1 MKPSLSGHGFWPFPA
16 AASPPK
22 VLRALQ
28 ASSSGQVPGPALQ
41 SAVLLMSALTVT
53 ARDPLTAIERRAA
66 ASLAAIF
73 GLRMLGMF
81 LILPVFALHAHTLP
95 GGDDHRLVGLALG
108 MYGLT
113 QALLM
118 IPFGMASDRLGRK
131 PVIVTGLLIFA
142 LGSFVAAAADSLTG
156 VILGRALQGAGA
168 ISAAVTAL
176 LADLTREEKR
186 TQAMAMIGSTIG
198 LAFAFSLAAGPAFY
212 RWIGVPGMFAMTGV
226 LALLAI
232 GVIRFVTPNPGRTA
246 FHSDAEANPARLKDV
261 LRDGQLLR
269 LNWGIF
275 ALHAAQMAMFV
286 VVPFALVQ
294 GGLAGE
300 QHWQVYLPV
309 VLGSFVLMVP
319 AIIYGEKRGELK
331 RVFVFAVALMLAA
344 QLGLAFAMASFWGV
358 VAALF
363 AYFVAFNILEASLP
377 SLVSKIAPPEA
388 KGTAMGVYNTAQAL
402 GLFFGGAVGGWLAQ
416 SQGFGAVF
424 AFSAGL
430 MAVWLLLAASMRPPP
445 RVRTQMF
452 HVGPLAEP
460 QVQRLLA
467 SLPVFAGVEAV
478 TVLPEEG
485 AVLLKV
491 AQTGWDEEGVRH
503 LLSQISEGS

>member
-1 MKPSLSGHGFWPFPA
+1 MPRS
-16 AASPPK
+16 
-22 VLRALQ
+22 
-28 ASSSGQVPGPALQ
+28 
-41 SAVLLMSALTVT
+41 
-53 ARDPLTAIERRAA
+53 DPNPMTSTERRAA
-66 ASLAAIF
+66 VSLAAIF

-81 LILPVFALHAHTLP
+81 LILPVFALYAKTLP
-95 GGDDHRLVGLALG
+95 GGEDHTLIGLALG

-113 QALLM
+113 QAILM
-118 IPFGMASDRLGRK
+118 IPFGMASDRVGRK
-131 PVIVTGLLIFA
+131 PVIIFGLIVFA
-142 LGSFVAAAADSLTG
+142 LGSFYAASADDLWG
-156 VILGRALQGAGA
+156 VLIGRALQGAGA

-186 TQAMAMIGSTIG
+186 TQAMALIGSTIG

-212 RWIGVPGMFAMTGV
+212 HWIGVPGMFAMTGV

-232 GVIRFVTPNPGRTA
+232 LVVQFVTPNPGRTA

-261 LRDGQLLR
+261 LRHVELLR

-275 ALHAAQMAMFV
+275 SLHAAQMAMFI

-294 GGLAGE
+294 GGLDAAH
-300 QHWQVYLPV
+300 HWQVYLPV
-309 VLGSFVLMVP
+309 LLASLLLLVP

-331 RVFVFAVALMLAA
+331 KVFVAAIALMFFAQVAL
-344 QLGLAFAMASFWGV
+344 AFSMHLFWGV

-388 KGTAMGVYNTAQAL
+388 KGTAMGVYNTSQAL
-402 GLFFGGAVGGWLAQ
+402 GLFFGGFAGGWLAQ
-416 SQGFGAVF
+416 HQGFGAVF

-430 MAVWLLLAASMRPPP
+430 MAIWLLLAARMVPPP

-452 HVGPLAEP
+452 HVGKLGAEEA
-460 QVQRLLA
+460 QRLATNLT
-467 SLPVFAGVEAV
+467 VFAGVEAV

-491 AQTGWDEEGVRH
+491 SQTGWDEEGVKH
-503 LLSQISEGS
+503 LLQGGR